1 MKLAA
6 IAMSFAVGLPLAVGS
21 IANAQAVWPGTH
33 LRIAQADDEDV
44 SVKKKETP
52 YGTKKVVKKRVGEGL
67 GIRCKKVSV
76 TKSND
81 MGDSEKKTAT
91 HCG

>member
-1 MKLAA
+1 MRK
-6 IAMSFAVGLPLAVGS
+6 SVGR
-21 IANAQAVWPGTH
+21 TH
-33 LRIAQADDEDV
+33 FRIAQADEDV

-67 GIRCKKVSV
+67 DRCKKVSV

-81 MGDSEKKTAT
+81 IGESEKKTAT
-91 HCG
+91 RCG